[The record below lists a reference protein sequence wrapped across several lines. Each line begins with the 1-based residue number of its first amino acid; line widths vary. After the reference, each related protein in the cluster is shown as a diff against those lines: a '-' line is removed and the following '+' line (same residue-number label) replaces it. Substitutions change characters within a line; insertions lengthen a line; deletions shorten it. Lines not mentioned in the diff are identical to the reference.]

1 MEELSRRPE
10 SGSATLKLPE
20 DFRALSNAILTCAN
34 RGEPKVDFLREIAEM
49 IINFSGCDGIRIIFK
64 ENGGYSLCN
73 AFKHGDI
80 IDIGIEPYPPA
91 EYRAAETLG
100 TAAVETI
107 ARDVL
112 HRDFDPALPF
122 FTAYGSFWTGNA
134 DEPLSFGQ
142 AHKAHSH
149 FHGLVIGGIYKSHAL
164 IPIAVVADNLGLL
177 HLLSA
182 GRNAFSKFD
191 LPLYETVSQ
200 ALGVALINQHVQAA
214 LRERVKE
221 LTCLYG
227 IATLAK
233 QPNISSHD
241 ALRGIAELLPPAW
254 QYPEMTN
261 ARIAVDDYEFKSPNF
276 QNGIRQIVSRIIV
289 DGKDRGFVEVSYSKP
304 MPELDEGPFLKEE
317 RKLIDTVAAQA
328 GLLIEQK
335 QAEEERVNLQN
346 QLRHADRLATIGQL
360 AAGVAHELNEP
371 LGTILGFAELAC
383 KKPGIDKQLDED
395 LHKIINAALHAREVV
410 KKLMLFSRQMPTRKT
425 LVDLNKVVKEGLYFL
440 ESRCAKAGIDMVRSV
455 ADNLPRIEADQSQI
469 NQVLVNLAVNAVQA
483 MPDGGKLTIKTEAH
497 GGDVLLVVE
506 DTGIGMDR
514 EVQSKLFMPFFTTKD
529 VNEGTGL
536 GLSVVHGIVTSH
548 GGRIAVK
555 SRVGEGSRFE
565 IAFPAVTEKKS
576 EGHDD

>member
-1 MEELSRRPE
+1 
-10 SGSATLKLPE
+10 
-20 DFRALSNAILTCAN
+20 
-34 RGEPKVDFLREIAEM
+34 
-49 IINFSGCDGIRIIFK
+49 
-64 ENGGYSLCN
+64 
-73 AFKHGDI
+73 
-80 IDIGIEPYPPA
+80 
-91 EYRAAETLG
+91 
-100 TAAVETI
+100 
-107 ARDVL
+107 
-112 HRDFDPALPF
+112 
-122 FTAYGSFWTGNA
+122 
-134 DEPLSFGQ
+134 
-142 AHKAHSH
+142 
-149 FHGLVIGGIYKSHAL
+149 
-164 IPIAVVADNLGLL
+164 LL